1 MQSVVR
7 REYWTYSQGPQR
19 GSGAHGVLPKGAP
32 HGTRGRVAPLGNGT
46 DHCLRGR
53 ALPQAPWDALM
64 RQNTRDTTLVGRVDL
79 RQVFPEVRVGL
90 RHAAGI
96 EYGAAPDLAGEDGE

>member
-1 MQSVVR
+1 MQGVVR

-19 GSGAHGVLPKGAP
+19 GSGVHGDLPKGAS

-53 ALPQAPWDALM
+53 ALPQAPWDALK
-64 RQNTRDTTLVGRVDL
+64 RQNTCDTTLTA
-79 RQVFPEVRVGL
+79 F
-90 RHAAGI
+90 
-96 EYGAAPDLAGEDGE
+96 GEA